1 METLSSFSGLQLLAT
16 ALVFIW
22 TGFVRS
28 GLGFGGAALGLPL
41 MLFVYDQPLYWLP
54 MIGIHLLFFSALT
67 LRTRIQQIDLAYL
80 KKSLVVIIPFTLVG
94 VFGLI
99 QLPTDWLLIF
109 IYSITLFYAVLWL
122 LGLSLRSRN
131 IWVDRFLLSIGG
143 YVAGTSL
150 TGAPLMVAVYMRN
163 VRAELLRNTLF
174 VLWFILVSIK
184 MSAFVALGVAL
195 NWLDAL
201 LLIPV
206 AAIGHYLGLKAHQA
220 ILQNDQLFKRL
231 TGGVLLLISAL
242 GLFSHLSIK

>member
-1 METLSSFSGLQLLAT
+1 METLLSFTGLQLLAT

-80 KKSLVVIIPFTLVG
+80 KKSLLVIIPFTLVG

-99 QLPTDWLLIF
+99 QLPTDWLLVF

-122 LGLSLRSRN
+122 LGLSLRSQN
-131 IWVDRFLLSIGG
+131 IWVDRVLLSIGG

-163 VRAELLRNTLF
+163 VRADLLRNTLF

-201 LLIPV
+201 ILIPV

-231 TGGVLLLISAL
+231 TGGVLLLISVL
-242 GLFSHLSIK
+242 GLLSIK